1 MSKRI
6 EALDLLSFILAL
18 LIVVQHC
25 IDLPLLCS
33 NPFTILLNG
42 ATRLAV
48 SLFFLTSSYFFW
60 LKVKK
65 AKYTFASAR
74 KVIVRWGGMYVFWTC
89 IHLSIYKFPWYYP
102 TWGVLWFIYALI
114 VGNLI
119 GYFIIRYVKNI
130 KIIFIFIVVVFSFL
144 IIGDEFYKLLNPN
157 SILLHT
163 VDKAYDIFKGISTTF
178 IPAVGFSLLGFMFV
192 ERENVECCREKTKG
206 MLLLLFFLLFC
217 GETYMAFVS
226 QSYKAYGYFVLSAPT
241 ACVVFS
247 FFKDLAWKIPYSIL
261 LKKLSSLIYLVH
273 ILFWIY
279 WSKMYAGSFVVG
291 SWYYN
296 LDRFFYVISSTVL
309 VSLIIIIISKKIK
322 ILRRFY

>member
-65 AKYTFASAR
+65 EMYIFASAR
-74 KVIVRWGGMYVFWTC
+74 KVMVHWGGMYVFWSC
-89 IHLSIYKFPWYYP
+89 IHLLVYKFPWYYP

-114 VGNLI
+114 VGNFI
-119 GYFIIRYVKNI
+119 GYFIVRYVKSI
-130 KIIFIFIVVVFSFL
+130 KIILSFILCIFLLLIV
-144 IIGDEFYKLLNPN
+144 GDEFYRLLNPN
-157 SILLHT
+157 SLLLHIA
-163 VDKAYDIFKGISTTF
+163 DKAYNIFKALSTTF
-178 IPAVGFSLLGFMFV
+178 IPAIGFSLLGFIFA
-192 ERENVECCREKTKG
+192 EKGNVLHYRIRAKL
-206 MLLLLFFLLFC
+206 MLMVLLFLLFC
-217 GETYMAFVS
+217 GETYMAFIL
-226 QSYKAYGYFVLSAPT
+226 QSYKEYGYFVLSAPT

-247 FFKDLAWKIPYSIL
+247 CFLELKWEIPNSRL
-261 LKKLSSLIYLVH
+261 LKRLSSLIYLVH

-279 WSKMYAGSFVVG
+279 WSKVYAGLFEPMT
-291 SWYYN
+291 WYYS
-296 LDRFFYVISSTVL
+296 LDRMFYIISATVF
-309 VSLIIIIISKKIK
+309 VSLIIIVVSNKVK